1 MQKITHQ
8 QLLDWLKKE
17 VKLSLGCTEP
27 IAIAYA
33 AAVAAK
39 YLNAPILKITG
50 NISENL
56 YKNAMGVTIPGT
68 SYCGVTLAAAI
79 GAIGGN
85 ADADLEVLKDIT
97 ATQITEAYIFN
108 ESGNVC
114 LNAVDATD
122 FIFID
127 ITLYSLSDQCR
138 VVIQGS
144 HTNVTEVYINNI
156 KQILVRDLIAAN
168 DSGVLPEFSLNDAF
182 KFVTDVAAKDIMFM
196 LKSAEIN
203 TALSDEGQRKN
214 YGLNVSGALS
224 QARKNGF
231 ISTDLLS
238 QMLINTTAASDARM
252 GGAPLPAMSNYGSGN
267 QGITVTMP
275 VVTLARHLNT
285 DDETL
290 ARALALAHL
299 AAISIH
305 MRYTRLSALCAAS
318 TAAMGAAAGMSWLLT
333 QDFQTISYA
342 VSNMIS
348 DISGIICD
356 GASNSCAMKVSTA
369 TACAF
374 KSVLMAQQNSVAGER
389 DGIVSCDVEGSI
401 NNLCKLVLSPMRQTD
416 KEIISI
422 RGLRSNHAKNHVKK
436 ATF

>member
-8 QLLDWLKKE
+8 QLLDWLRKE
-17 VKLSLGCTEP
+17 VKISLGCTEP

-39 YLNAPILKITG
+39 YLKEPLVKIAG

-68 SYCGVTLAAAI
+68 AYSGVTLSAAI

-85 ADADLEVLKDIT
+85 ADAGLEVLKDIT
-97 ATQITEAYIFN
+97 TAQIAEAYRLN
-108 ESGNVC
+108 ESGHVR
-114 LNAVDATD
+114 LETLEAED

-127 ITLYSLSDQCR
+127 ITVYSLCEQCR

-144 HTNVTEVYINNI
+144 HTNITALYINNI
-156 KQILVRDLIAAN
+156 KQDLTN
-168 DSGVLPEFSLNDAF
+168 DLMTNNIQSTELPQFSLLDAF
-182 KFVTDVAAKDIMFM
+182 RFITEVAAKDIMFM
-196 LKSAEIN
+196 LKSAEVN
-203 TALSDEGQRKN
+203 SALSDEGQRKN
-214 YGLNVSGALS
+214 YGLNVSGALV

-231 ISTDLLS
+231 ISADLLS

-275 VVTLARHLNT
+275 VLTLAKHLNV
-285 DDETL
+285 DDEIL

-333 QDFQTISYA
+333 KNYQTISYA

-374 KSVLMAQQNSVAGER
+374 KSVLMAQQNTVVGER

-401 NNLCKLVLSPMRQTD
+401 NNLCKLVLLPMRQTD

-422 RGLRSNHAKNHVKK
+422 MTLK
-436 ATF
+436 

>member
-8 QLLDWLKKE
+8 QLLDWLRKE
-17 VKLSLGCTEP
+17 VKISLGCTEP

-39 YLNAPILKITG
+39 YLKEPLVKIAG

-68 SYCGVTLAAAI
+68 AYSGVTLSAAI

-85 ADADLEVLKDIT
+85 ADAGLEVLKDIT
-97 ATQITEAYIFN
+97 TAQIAEAYRLN
-108 ESGNVC
+108 ESGHVR
-114 LNAVDATD
+114 LETLEAED

-127 ITLYSLSDQCR
+127 ITVYSLCEQCR

-144 HTNVTEVYINNI
+144 HTNITELYINNI
-156 KQILVRDLIAAN
+156 KQDLTN
-168 DSGVLPEFSLNDAF
+168 DLMTNNIQSPELPQFSLLDAF
-182 KFVTDVAAKDIMFM
+182 RFITEVAAKDIMFM
-196 LKSAEIN
+196 LKSAEVN
-203 TALSDEGQRKN
+203 SALSDEGQRKN
-214 YGLNVSGALS
+214 YGLNVSGALV

-231 ISTDLLS
+231 ISADLLS

-275 VVTLARHLNT
+275 VLTLAKHLNV
-285 DDETL
+285 DDEIL

-333 QDFQTISYA
+333 KNYQTISYA

-374 KSVLMAQQNSVAGER
+374 KSVLMAQQNTVVGER

-422 RGLRSNHAKNHVKK
+422 MTLK
-436 ATF
+436 

>member
-401 NNLCKLVLSPMRQTD
+401 NNLCKLVLSPMRQTALLQ
-416 KEIISI
+416 S
-422 RGLRSNHAKNHVKK
+422 
-436 ATF
+436 

>member
-401 NNLCKLVLSPMRQTD
+401 NNLCKLGKVRTS
-416 KEIISI
+416 S
-422 RGLRSNHAKNHVKK
+422 
-436 ATF
+436 

>member
-401 NNLCKLVLSPMRQTD
+401 NNLCKWHCC
-416 KEIISI
+416 K
-422 RGLRSNHAKNHVKK
+422 
-436 ATF
+436 

>member
-238 QMLINTTAASDARM
+238 QMLINTTAASDACM

-422 RGLRSNHAKNHVKK
+422 MTRK
-436 ATF
+436 

>member
-33 AAVAAK
+33 AAVTAK

-422 RGLRSNHAKNHVKK
+422 MTRK
-436 ATF
+436 

>member
-401 NNLCKLVLSPMRQTD
+401 NNW
-416 KEIISI
+416 
-422 RGLRSNHAKNHVKK
+422 
-436 ATF
+436 

>member
-318 TAAMGAAAGMSWLLT
+318 TAAMRAAAGMSWLLT

-422 RGLRSNHAKNHVKK
+422 MTRK
-436 ATF
+436 

>member
-1 MQKITHQ
+1 
-8 QLLDWLKKE
+8 
-17 VKLSLGCTEP
+17 
-27 IAIAYA
+27 
-33 AAVAAK
+33 
-39 YLNAPILKITG
+39 
-50 NISENL
+50 
-56 YKNAMGVTIPGT
+56 
-68 SYCGVTLAAAI
+68 
-79 GAIGGN
+79 
-85 ADADLEVLKDIT
+85 
-97 ATQITEAYIFN
+97 
-108 ESGNVC
+108 
-114 LNAVDATD
+114 
-122 FIFID
+122 
-127 ITLYSLSDQCR
+127 
-138 VVIQGS
+138 
-144 HTNVTEVYINNI
+144 
-156 KQILVRDLIAAN
+156 
-168 DSGVLPEFSLNDAF
+168 
-182 KFVTDVAAKDIMFM
+182 
-196 LKSAEIN
+196 
-203 TALSDEGQRKN
+203 
-214 YGLNVSGALS
+214 
-224 QARKNGF
+224 
-231 ISTDLLS
+231 
-238 QMLINTTAASDARM
+238 
-252 GGAPLPAMSNYGSGN
+252 MSNYGSGN

-422 RGLRSNHAKNHVKK
+422 MTRK
-436 ATF
+436 

>member
-27 IAIAYA
+27 IAIAYT

-401 NNLCKLVLSPMRQTD
+401 
-416 KEIISI
+416 
-422 RGLRSNHAKNHVKK
+422 
-436 ATF
+436 

>member
-196 LKSAEIN
+196 LKSTEIN

-422 RGLRSNHAKNHVKK
+422 MTRK
-436 ATF
+436 

>member
-1 MQKITHQ
+1 MPKITHQ
-8 QLLDWLKKE
+8 QLLDWLKAE
-17 VKLSLGCTEP
+17 VKVSLGCTEP

-39 YLNAPILKITG
+39 YLNAPIVKITG

-68 SYCGVTLAAAI
+68 NYSGVTLAAAI
-79 GAIGGN
+79 GAIAGN
-85 ADADLEVLKDIT
+85 ADAELEVLKDIT
-97 ATQITEAYIFN
+97 AEQINEAYQLN
-108 ESGNVC
+108 ESGQVC
-114 LNAVDATD
+114 LAAVESDD
-122 FIFID
+122 FIYLD
-127 ITLYSLSDQCR
+127 ITLHGPGDQCR
-138 VVIQGS
+138 VIIQGS
-144 HTNVTEVYINNI
+144 HTNVTDVYINNI
-156 KQILVRDLIAAN
+156 KQVVTENLIAGN
-168 DSGVLPEFSLNDAF
+168 EPGTKLPEFSLNDAF
-182 KFVTDVAAKDIMFM
+182 EFITHVAAKDIIFM

-203 TALSDEGQRKN
+203 SALSDEGQRKS

-231 ISTDLLS
+231 ISQDLLS

-252 GGAPLPAMSNYGSGN
+252 GGALLPAMSNYGSGN

-275 VVTLARHLNT
+275 VVTLARHLAVN
-285 DDETL
+285 DETL

-333 QDFQTISYA
+333 KNYQTISYA
-342 VSNMIS
+342 ISNMIS

-401 NNLCKLVLSPMRQTD
+401 NNLCKLVLLPMRQTD

-422 RGLRSNHAKNHVKK
+422 MTRK
-436 ATF
+436 

>member
-108 ESGNVC
+108 QSGNVC

-156 KQILVRDLIAAN
+156 KQILVRDLITTN

-267 QGITVTMP
+267 QGITVTIP

-285 DDETL
+285 NDETL

-422 RGLRSNHAKNHVKK
+422 MTRK
-436 ATF
+436 

>member
-144 HTNVTEVYINNI
+144 HTNVTAVYINNI

-422 RGLRSNHAKNHVKK
+422 MTRK
-436 ATF
+436 

>member
-401 NNLCKLVLSPMRQTD
+401 NNLCKLVLSPMRQT
-416 KEIISI
+416 EVM
-422 RGLRSNHAKNHVKK
+422 LP
-436 ATF
+436 TY

>member
-389 DGIVSCDVEGSI
+389 DGIVSCDVECSI

-422 RGLRSNHAKNHVKK
+422 MTRK
-436 ATF
+436 

>member
-342 VSNMIS
+342 VSNMNS

-422 RGLRSNHAKNHVKK
+422 MTRK
-436 ATF
+436 

>member
-299 AAISIH
+299 ATISIH

-422 RGLRSNHAKNHVKK
+422 MTRK
-436 ATF
+436 

>member
-114 LNAVDATD
+114 LNAVDAKD

-422 RGLRSNHAKNHVKK
+422 MTRK
-436 ATF
+436 

>member
-8 QLLDWLKKE
+8 QLLDWLRKE
-17 VKLSLGCTEP
+17 VKISLGCTEP

-39 YLNAPILKITG
+39 YLKEPLVKIAG

-68 SYCGVTLAAAI
+68 AYSGVTLSAAI

-85 ADADLEVLKDIT
+85 ADAGLEVLKDIT
-97 ATQITEAYIFN
+97 TAQITEAYRLN
-108 ESGNVC
+108 ESGHVR
-114 LNAVDATD
+114 LETLEAED

-127 ITLYSLSDQCR
+127 ITVYSLCEQCR

-144 HTNVTEVYINNI
+144 HTNITELYINNI
-156 KQILVRDLIAAN
+156 KQDLTN
-168 DSGVLPEFSLNDAF
+168 DLMTNNIQSTELPQFSLLDAF
-182 KFVTDVAAKDIMFM
+182 RFITEVAAKDIMFM
-196 LKSAEIN
+196 LKSAEVN
-203 TALSDEGQRKN
+203 SALSDEGQRKN
-214 YGLNVSGALS
+214 YGLNVSGALV

-231 ISTDLLS
+231 ISADLLS

-275 VVTLARHLNT
+275 VLTLAKHLNV
-285 DDETL
+285 DDEIL

-333 QDFQTISYA
+333 KNYQTISYA

-374 KSVLMAQQNSVAGER
+374 KSVLMAQQNTVVGER

-422 RGLRSNHAKNHVKK
+422 MTLK
-436 ATF
+436 

>member
-108 ESGNVC
+108 QSGNVC

-156 KQILVRDLIAAN
+156 KQILVRDLITTN

-285 DDETL
+285 NDETL

-374 KSVLMAQQNSVAGER
+374 KSVLMAQQNSVAGDR

-422 RGLRSNHAKNHVKK
+422 MTRK
-436 ATF
+436 

>member
-1 MQKITHQ
+1 MPKITHQ
-8 QLLDWLKKE
+8 QLLGWLKAE
-17 VKLSLGCTEP
+17 VKVSLGCTEP

-39 YLNAPILKITG
+39 YLNAPIVKITG

-68 SYCGVTLAAAI
+68 NYSGVTLAAAI
-79 GAIGGN
+79 GAIAGN
-85 ADADLEVLKDIT
+85 ADAELEVLKDIT
-97 ATQITEAYIFN
+97 AEQINEAYQLN
-108 ESGNVC
+108 ESGQVC
-114 LNAVDATD
+114 LAAVESVD
-122 FIFID
+122 FIYLD
-127 ITLYSLSDQCR
+127 ITLYGPGDQCR

-144 HTNVTEVYINNI
+144 HTNVTDVYINNI
-156 KQILVRDLIAAN
+156 KQVVTENLIAGN
-168 DSGVLPEFSLNDAF
+168 EPGTKLPEFSLNDAF
-182 KFVTDVAAKDIMFM
+182 EFITHVAAKDIIFM

-203 TALSDEGQRKN
+203 SALSNEGQRKS

-231 ISTDLLS
+231 ISQDLLS

-275 VVTLARHLNT
+275 VVTLARHLAVN
-285 DDETL
+285 DETL

-333 QDFQTISYA
+333 KNYQTISYA
-342 VSNMIS
+342 ISNMIS

-401 NNLCKLVLSPMRQTD
+401 NNLCKLVLLPMRQTD

-422 RGLRSNHAKNHVKK
+422 MTRK
-436 ATF
+436 

>member
-305 MRYTRLSALCAAS
+305 MRYTRLPALCAAS

-416 KEIISI
+416 KEIII
-422 RGLRSNHAKNHVKK
+422 ICPFK
-436 ATF
+436 F

>member
-8 QLLDWLKKE
+8 QLLDWLRKE
-17 VKLSLGCTEP
+17 VKISLGCTEP

-39 YLNAPILKITG
+39 YLKEPLVKIAG

-68 SYCGVTLAAAI
+68 AYSGVTLSAAI

-85 ADADLEVLKDIT
+85 ADAGLEVLKDIT
-97 ATQITEAYIFN
+97 TAQIAEAYRLN
-108 ESGNVC
+108 ESGHVR
-114 LNAVDATD
+114 LETLEAED

-127 ITLYSLSDQCR
+127 ITVYSLCEQCR

-144 HTNVTEVYINNI
+144 HTNITELYINNI
-156 KQILVRDLIAAN
+156 KQDLTN
-168 DSGVLPEFSLNDAF
+168 DLMINNIQSTELPQFSLLDAF
-182 KFVTDVAAKDIMFM
+182 RFITEVAAKDIMFM
-196 LKSAEIN
+196 LKSAEVN
-203 TALSDEGQRKN
+203 SALSDEGQRKN
-214 YGLNVSGALS
+214 YGLNVSGALV

-231 ISTDLLS
+231 ISADLLS

-275 VVTLARHLNT
+275 VLTLAKHLNV
-285 DDETL
+285 DDEIL

-333 QDFQTISYA
+333 KNYQTISYA

-374 KSVLMAQQNSVAGER
+374 KSVLMAQQNTVVGER

-422 RGLRSNHAKNHVKK
+422 MTLK
-436 ATF
+436 